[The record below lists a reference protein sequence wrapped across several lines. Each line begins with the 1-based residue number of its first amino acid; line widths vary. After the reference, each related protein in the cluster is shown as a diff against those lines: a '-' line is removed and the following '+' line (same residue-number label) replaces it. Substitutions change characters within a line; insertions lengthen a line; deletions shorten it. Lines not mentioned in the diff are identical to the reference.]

1 MIMGKLESEKDTL
14 LSNADKLFIIF
25 EDMIQMCLWCA
36 HRLFSKLTIDLITTG
51 AMPQSVFEYKLIH
64 NFEPYNRI
72 SPC

>member
-1 MIMGKLESEKDTL
+1 MIMGKFESEKDSL

-36 HRLFSKLTIDLITTG
+36 HRLFLKLIVDLIPTG
-51 AMPQSVFEYKLIH
+51 AMPQSVFEYKLECD
-64 NFEPYNRI
+64 FEPNNRI